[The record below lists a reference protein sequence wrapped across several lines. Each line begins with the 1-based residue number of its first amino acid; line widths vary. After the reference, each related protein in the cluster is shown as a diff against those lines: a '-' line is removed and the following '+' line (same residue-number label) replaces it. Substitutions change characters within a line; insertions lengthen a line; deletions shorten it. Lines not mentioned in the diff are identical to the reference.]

1 MYDEFQAEIKRLTEE
16 VEYYQDR
23 YDMVCQINN
32 QQMETISTYAQI
44 VKLQEVEIA
53 KLSRADAVKAFKE
66 EDLFQYC
73 NPNSADAV
81 QGEWVDVENEPY
93 CECSVCG
100 SYIDNLDDDYAFCP
114 RCGARMKG
122 GNSE

>member
-1 MYDEFQAEIKRLTEE
+1 MLYIVEVGEHTYDTIKFAFDDHNTAISFAALAKNKAVENIIVNVTLKHEE
-16 VEYYQDR
+16 AVE
-23 YDMVCQINN
+23 
-32 QQMETISTYAQI
+32 
-44 VKLQEVEIA
+44 
-53 KLSRADAVKAFKE
+53 
-66 EDLFQYC
+66 
-73 NPNSADAV
+73 SADAV